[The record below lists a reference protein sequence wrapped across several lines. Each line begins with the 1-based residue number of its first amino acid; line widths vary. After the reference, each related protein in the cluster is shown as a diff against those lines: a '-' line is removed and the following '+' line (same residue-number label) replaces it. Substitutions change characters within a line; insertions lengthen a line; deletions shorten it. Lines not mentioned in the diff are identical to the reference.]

1 MEKTKL
7 WTKDFLIDTIINF
20 LLYLIYYLLMVII
33 TVVAKDTL
41 QASLSEAG
49 LASGIFI
56 VGTLFARLFVGKSI
70 ELLGRKKM
78 LYAGIIFYFVTM
90 LFYFDIKSLLIL
102 YIIRFLNGIGYGI
115 ASTAT
120 STIVANIIPSTRRG
134 EGINYYGLS
143 TSVAA
148 AVGPFLGMFLE
159 QYMNFTFIVM
169 FCVVLLLICLV
180 SSLFLDVTE
189 MKLSKEELAKLSRFS
204 LDNFLEANVFPI
216 AFIGLFMGFC
226 YSSVLSFLAAYAQ
239 EINLVAAGTFFFVAY
254 AVVITISRPFTG
266 IIFDKKGEN
275 FVMYPCYICLAIGLF
290 LLSQA
295 HYGYVLL
302 LAGVFVGL
310 GYGTFMSN
318 GQAICVKLS
327 PYYRMGVATSTYFIA
342 LDLGLGVG
350 PFLLGFLRPVIGF
363 QGIYIVTAI
372 VAFLCVFLYYAL
384 YGKKVGRMNCT
395 TANCKNCLSGDEG

>member
-7 WTKDFLIDTIINF
+7 WTKNFFIDTIINF

-70 ELLGRKKM
+70 ELFGRKKM
-78 LYAGIIFYFVTM
+78 LYAGIIFYLVTM

-102 YIIRFLNGIGYGI
+102 YIIRFLNGVGYGI

-120 STIVANIIPSTRRG
+120 STIIANIIPSTRRG

-148 AVGPFLGMFLE
+148 AVGPFLGMFLDR
-159 QYMNFTFIVM
+159 YMNFTFIVM
-169 FCVVLLLICLV
+169 FCVALLLICLV
-180 SSLFLDVTE
+180 ASLFLDVTE

-226 YSSVLSFLAAYAQ
+226 YSSVLSFLAAYAK

-254 AVVITISRPFTG
+254 AVVITISRPLTG
-266 IIFDKKGEN
+266 IIFDTKGEN

-363 QGIYIVTAI
+363 QGIYNVTAI

-395 TANCKNCLSGDEG
+395 TANCKTHLSGNER